1 MFCDNCACHLGEII
15 ELFREECDAGL
26 FPRNLSE
33 TELLSQNNNEQ
44 EIVEK
49 YLNDGYDYNMIN
61 NFSKA
66 EQNQCK
72 FENFETTTA
81 SIWIKQESKC
91 F

>member
-44 EIVEK
+44 EYRAI
-49 YLNDGYDYNMIN
+49 
-61 NFSKA
+61 
-66 EQNQCK
+66 
-72 FENFETTTA
+72 TT
-81 SIWIKQESKC
+81 I
-91 F
+91 